1 MAEDV
6 YIQKELA
13 EKIGTKQSAISRLEN
28 GDYNPSVELLSKIAE
43 ALDKEL
49 VIKFMDL
56 K

>member
-1 MAEDV
+1 
-6 YIQKELA
+6 LA
-13 EKIGTKQSAISRLEN
+13 EKMGINNRPISRLEN
-28 GDYNPSVELLSKIAE
+28 DDYNPSVELLSKIAE